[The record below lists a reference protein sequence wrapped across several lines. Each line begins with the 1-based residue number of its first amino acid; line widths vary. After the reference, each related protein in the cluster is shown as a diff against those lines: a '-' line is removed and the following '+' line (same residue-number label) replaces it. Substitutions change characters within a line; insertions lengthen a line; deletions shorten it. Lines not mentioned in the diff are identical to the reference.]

1 MANQNQE
8 EKTYTLTDEEIES
21 VCGGTSSRIP
31 GMTCPNCGKFIPTSI
46 MELCVQKRLRCP
58 YCLLV
63 MNIDSKNL
71 NTAMDAFK
79 DKK

>member
-46 MELCVQKRLRCP
+46 MELCVQKRRRCP
-58 YCLLV
+58 FCLLV

-71 NTAMDAFK
+71 NAAMDALK